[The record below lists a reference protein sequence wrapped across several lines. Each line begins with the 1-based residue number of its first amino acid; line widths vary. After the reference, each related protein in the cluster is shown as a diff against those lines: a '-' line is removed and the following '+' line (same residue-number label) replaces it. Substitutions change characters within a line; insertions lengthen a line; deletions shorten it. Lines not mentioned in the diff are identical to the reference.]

1 MRLTLVL
8 KLKLLFLGHH
18 VFEKG
23 ILEAREGNY
32 ALRLYI
38 PHPPAIITCV
48 SLHSQEYCTPSGICA
63 GHFTPKRYTCLPFHV
78 LAISR
83 ACHCTCFPCCI
94 CACHSTSMLYMCL
107 PQHPHA
113 VYVLATA
120 PPCITLTPMSYMY
133 VLATAPPCCDCACHN
148 TPQHS
153 HAACV
158 LATAPPWCVC
168 TCHSTPMLYMNLHG

>member
-1 MRLTLVL
+1 MNYAAYIGAQI
-8 KLKLLFLGHH
+8 KIICLGHH

-23 ILEAREGNY
+23 ILDAREGNY

-83 ACHCTCFPCCI
+83 ACHFTR
-94 CACHSTSMLYMCL
+94 L
-107 PQHPHA
+107 PFHALAIARASHA

-120 PPCITLTPMSYMY
+120 RRLRVKVEKGCKKVEKARGRDIKWKQI
-133 VLATAPPCCDCACHN
+133 AK
-148 TPQHS
+148 
-153 HAACV
+153 
-158 LATAPPWCVC
+158 
-168 TCHSTPMLYMNLHG
+168 